1 MCINEFLQSI
11 APKQHPSS
19 TYGNMYKSL
28 SLQILGIRIYGLHI
42 LYQLKTDHRE
52 ITNYPGI
59 NMVNYSGL
67 NIIIKLGLNGVDIL
81 KYAFKHFPTRHFS
94 PHFSTLSHPTS
105 PQPTSPISIPLFP
118 PYHYFYTRPDPEQ
131 NLRGGA
137 KFPGGCTFSTHKV
150 VLLQ

>member
-67 NIIIKLGLNGVDIL
+67 NIIIKLGLHGVDIL

-105 PQPTSPISIPLFP
+105 LQHTS
-118 PYHYFYTRPDPEQ
+118 PYHYFPHTTTSTQGRIQSKISEGVQ
-131 NLRGGA
+131 N
-137 KFPGGCTFSTHKV
+137 FQGGCTFSTHKV
-150 VLLQ
+150 VTLQ